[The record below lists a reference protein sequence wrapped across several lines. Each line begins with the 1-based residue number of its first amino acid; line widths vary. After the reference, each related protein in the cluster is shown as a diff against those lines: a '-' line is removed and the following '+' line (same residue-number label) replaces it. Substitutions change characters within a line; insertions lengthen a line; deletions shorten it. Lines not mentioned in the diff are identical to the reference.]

1 MANRTS
7 LPFSRG
13 LNIQWWELSGRS
25 AEVSIM
31 FSPRVLKFP
40 PIRTLYSNKYDSKGE
55 TDFSVQL
62 ILHKRTLLEVFVKII
77 WILDFHPS
85 YTYGPH
91 GDVAQMSPKS
101 VGTLV
106 KIQNLG
112 HFYKSPLETVVY
124 AIYIERWDSFC
135 ICYVIYLSV
144 GYGWGTMGT
153 LGEKII

>member
-1 MANRTS
+1 MKMANRTS

-40 PIRTLYSNKYDSKGE
+40 PIHTLYSNKYDSKGE

-77 WILDFHPS
+77 WILDFGDICWRHL
-85 YTYGPH
+85 H
-91 GDVAQMSPKS
+91 GTGWLKCYI
-101 VGTLV
+101 TL
-106 KIQNLG
+106 
-112 HFYKSPLETVVY
+112 F
-124 AIYIERWDSFC
+124 
-135 ICYVIYLSV
+135 
-144 GYGWGTMGT
+144 
-153 LGEKII
+153 